1 MVELPLL
8 NAYILVLITNKGFT
22 LAFLFKSKD
31 KPSLEPQKCKPFH
44 LSKTDKEMTEL
55 LFFENIENIVE
66 KP

>member
-8 NAYILVLITNKGFT
+8 NASIEVLITNKDFT

-31 KPSLEPQKCKPFH
+31 KPSLQLQKCKPFH
-44 LSKTDKEMTEL
+44 LSKTDKQMTEL

>member
-8 NAYILVLITNKGFT
+8 NAFIVVLLTNKSFT
-22 LAFLFKSKD
+22 SRFLFKSKD
-31 KPSLEPQKCKPFH
+31 KPSFHLKKCKPFH
-44 LSKTDKEMTEL
+44 LSKTDKQMTEL

>member
-8 NAYILVLITNKGFT
+8 NAFILVLITIKALP

-31 KPSLEPQKCKPFH
+31 KPSLELQKCKPFH

-55 LFFENIENIVE
+55 LFFKNIENIVE

>member
-8 NAYILVLITNKGFT
+8 NASIEVLITNKGFT
-22 LAFLFKSKD
+22 LAFLFMSKD
-31 KPSLEPQKCKPFH
+31 KPSLQLQKCKPFH
-44 LSKTDKEMTEL
+44 LSKTDKQMTEL

>member
-8 NAYILVLITNKGFT
+8 NAFIEALLTNKGFT
-22 LAFLFKSKD
+22 SRFLFKSKD
-31 KPSLEPQKCKPFH
+31 KPSFHLEKCKPFH
-44 LSKTDKEMTEL
+44 LSKTDKQMTEL